1 LQRGTYKDIGPKGIF
16 ERASKVF
23 RQFEENMV
31 VLKREAG
38 LKEISRKPA
47 DPGKSPK
54 PKFRV
59 LGEEMIEKEV
69 KPSGNSG
76 RVYLPLNWVGK
87 HVKIIRIRF
96 AKNTAD

>member
-1 LQRGTYKDIGPKGIF
+1 MVIN
-16 ERASKVF
+16 VF
-23 RQFEENMV
+23 HQIEENMV
-31 VLKREAG
+31 ALKRETG
-38 LKEISRKPA
+38 LKEVRRKPQ
-47 DPGKSPK
+47 DPAKFPK

-87 HVKIIRIRF
+87 HVKIIRI
-96 AKNTAD
+96 D